1 MRMRFNTVLCV
12 AGVLLLNLAGSFCQL
27 DVCGRAPFNK
37 KILGGSDATEGS
49 WPWHVGI
56 TSTGQP
62 FSVCGGSLIN
72 KDWVLSSAF
81 CINIM
86 DTSVDQI
93 VIYLGR
99 RSQIDPD
106 PHQINR
112 TVINVIKHPDYNP
125 NTNDNDIALFQ
136 LSSSVNFTDYIR
148 PVCLAAAGSVF
159 DKGLS
164 SWVTGWGYTNNGTLP
179 NILQEVEIPIVSN
192 KNCSIAYNGSGV
204 TITDNMLCAGQLND
218 VFKGT
223 CLFDFGGPLV
233 SKQGSQWIQNGIM
246 IMTYACYTK
255 NIPGVFTRVSQYQD
269 WINAHISNEKP
280 GFVTVPYSTPT
291 PDPNPTHDPNPDPN
305 PTPYIPD
312 IFSGSSPS
320 LQLFPL
326 SLTFFIFSLIFC
338 LFI

>member
-1 MRMRFNTVLCV
+1 MYRTQNLFSTFSVLSSS
-12 AGVLLLNLAGSFCQL
+12 LLSS
-27 DVCGRAPFNK
+27 VCGRAPFNT
-37 KILGGSDATEGS
+37 KIYGGGDATEGS

-56 TSTGQP
+56 TSTGEP
-62 FSVCGGSLIN
+62 VSVCGGSLIN

-99 RSQIDPD
+99 SSQFNPD

-112 TVINVIKHPDYNP
+112 TVINVINHPDFNP
-125 NTNDNDIALFQ
+125 NTGDNNIALFQ
-136 LSSSVNFTDYIR
+136 LSSSVDFTDYIR

-159 DKGLS
+159 DEGLS
-164 SWVTGWGYTNNGTLP
+164 SWATGWGYNNDAESS

-192 KNCSIAYNGSGV
+192 QNCSIAYNGSGV
-204 TITDNMLCAGQLND
+204 TITDNMLCAGWLND
-218 VFKGT
+218 VYIGPSF
-223 CLFDFGGPLV
+223 FDEGGPLV
-233 SKQGSQWIQNGIM
+233 SKQGSGWIQTGII
-246 IMTYACYTK
+246 IMTDAGRFPY
-255 NIPGVFTRVSQYQD
+255 VFNRVSQYQD
-269 WINAHISNEKP
+269 WINSHISNEKP

-291 PDPNPTHDPNPDPN
+291 PDPIPTPDPN
-305 PTPYIPD
+305 PTLYCPD
-312 IFSGSSPS
+312 IFSGSSPI
-320 LQLFPL
+320 QLFPL